1 MFFAF
6 VFFGRTASMI
16 NVGLTSFLHT
26 LSHPGKQ
33 AGCGRVNRYQRR
45 VQPKTSSPH
54 AETTSVGGLINS
66 WNGPISTARLRFQDK
81 QAGTITTS

>member
-1 MFFAF
+1 MVFAF

-33 AGCGRVNRYQRR
+33 AGCGRVNRYKRR
-45 VQPKTSSPH
+45 VQLKTSSPH
-54 AETTSVGGLINS
+54 AETSSVGAIINS

-81 QAGTITTS
+81 QAGNKTAS